1 MIPDGELYNTDPIS
15 AGTVSDLET
24 AVIDTEQVGQ
34 PVGYGQGVQIQ
45 DGMVVP
51 ATNGHIFGVAVKRFH
66 TSADHLY
73 PELMENE
80 KWEQGE
86 MIGVLRDGTIYV
98 PVNVDVNAN
107 ENAAV
112 DTDGN
117 FKVAGTSDQVV
128 GVFLSSANAGSTAR
142 MQTRIQFANDAVT
155 GTGIED
161 PNSTQADTTTP
172 TTQPDQSSS
181 SGTSTTSGTTST
193 NGGKQ

>member
-1 MIPDGELYNTDPIS
+1 MIPDGELYNTGSIS

-34 PVGYGQGVQIQ
+34 PVGYGQGVQIK
-45 DGMVVP
+45 DGTVIP
-51 ATNGHIFGVAVKRFH
+51 ATKGHIFGIAVKRYH
-66 TSADHLY
+66 TNADHLY
-73 PELMENE
+73 PDLMANE
-80 KWEQGE
+80 KWDQGE

-117 FKVAGTSDQVV
+117 FKVAGTSDSVV

-142 MQTRIQFANDAVT
+142 LQTRIQLANDAVT

-161 PNSTQADTTTP
+161 PNSTQANTTKPVTP
-172 TTQPDQSSS
+172 AQSSS
-181 SGTSTTSGTTST
+181 SGTSTSGTTST
-193 NGGKQ
+193 NGGSSK

>member
-1 MIPDGELYNTDPIS
+1 MIPVGELYITGSIS

-34 PVGYGQGVQIQ
+34 PVGYGQGVQIK
-45 DGMVVP
+45 DGTVIP
-51 ATNGHIFGVAVKRFH
+51 ATKGHIFGIAVKRYH
-66 TSADHLY
+66 TNADHLY
-73 PELMENE
+73 PDLMANE

-117 FKVAGTSDQVV
+117 FKVAGTSDSVV

-142 MQTRIQFANDAVT
+142 LQTRIQLANDAVT

-161 PNSTQADTTTP
+161 PNSTQANTTKPVTP
-172 TTQPDQSSS
+172 AQSSS
-181 SGTSTTSGTTST
+181 SGTSTSGTTST
-193 NGGKQ
+193 NGGSSK

>member
-1 MIPDGELYNTDPIS
+1 MSPDGELYNTGSIS

-34 PVGYGQGVQIQ
+34 PVGYGQGVQIK
-45 DGMVVP
+45 DGTVIP
-51 ATNGHIFGVAVKRFH
+51 ATKGHIFGIAVKRYH
-66 TSADHLY
+66 TNADHLY
-73 PELMENE
+73 PDLMANE

-117 FKVAGTSDQVV
+117 FKVAGTSDSVV

-142 MQTRIQFANDAVT
+142 LQTRIQLANDAVT

-161 PNSTQADTTTP
+161 PNSTQANTTKPVTP
-172 TTQPDQSSS
+172 AQSSS
-181 SGTSTTSGTTST
+181 SGTSTSGTTST
-193 NGGKQ
+193 NGGSSK

>member
-1 MIPDGELYNTDPIS
+1 MIPDGELYNTGSIS

-24 AVIDTEQVGQ
+24 AVINTEQVGQ
-34 PVGYGQGVQIQ
+34 PVGYGQGVQIK

-51 ATNGHIFGVAVKRFH
+51 ATKGHIFGVAVKRYH
-66 TSADHLY
+66 TNADHLY
-73 PELMENE
+73 PDLMANE

-86 MIGVLRDGTIYV
+86 MIAVLRDGTIYV

-117 FKVAGTSDQVV
+117 FKVAGTSDSVV

-142 MQTRIQFANDAVT
+142 LQTRIQLANDAVT

-161 PNSTQADTTTP
+161 PNSTQASTTKPVTP
-172 TTQPDQSSS
+172 AQSSS
-181 SGTSTTSGTTST
+181 SGTSNSGTTST
-193 NGGKQ
+193 NGGK

>member
-1 MIPDGELYNTDPIS
+1 MIPDGELYNTGSIS

-24 AVIDTEQVGQ
+24 AVINTEQVGQ
-34 PVGYGQGVQIQ
+34 PVGYGQGVQIK

-51 ATNGHIFGVAVKRFH
+51 ATKGHIFGIAVKRYH
-66 TSADHLY
+66 TNADHLY
-73 PELMENE
+73 PDLMANE

-86 MIGVLRDGTIYV
+86 MIAVLRDGTIYV

-117 FKVAGTSDQVV
+117 FKVAVASDPVV

-142 MQTRIQFANDAVT
+142 LQTRIQLANDAVT

-161 PNSTQADTTTP
+161 PNSTQANTTKPVTP
-172 TTQPDQSSS
+172 AQSSS
-181 SGTSTTSGTTST
+181 SGTSTSGTTST
-193 NGGKQ
+193 NGGSSK

>member
-1 MIPDGELYNTDPIS
+1 MIPDGELYNTGSIS

-24 AVIDTEQVGQ
+24 AVINTEQVGQ
-34 PVGYGQGVQIQ
+34 PVGYGQGVQINN
-45 DGMVVP
+45 GMVVP
-51 ATNGHIFGVAVKRFH
+51 ATKGHIFGVAVKRYH
-66 TSADHLY
+66 TNADHLY
-73 PELMENE
+73 PDLMANE

-86 MIGVLRDGTIYV
+86 MIAVLRDGTIYV

-117 FKVAGTSDQVV
+117 FKVAGASDSVV

-142 MQTRIQFANDAVT
+142 LQTRIQLANAVT

-161 PNSTQADTTTP
+161 PNSTQANTTKPVTP
-172 TTQPDQSSS
+172 AQSSS
-181 SGTSTTSGTTST
+181 SGTSNSGTTST

>member
-24 AVIDTEQVGQ
+24 AVINTEQVGQ
-34 PVGYGQGVQIQ
+34 PVGYGQGVQIK

-51 ATNGHIFGVAVKRFH
+51 ATKGHIFGIAVKRYH
-66 TSADHLY
+66 TNADHLY
-73 PELMENE
+73 PELMANE

-117 FKVAGTSDQVV
+117 FKVAGTSDSVV

-142 MQTRIQFANDAVT
+142 LQTRIQLANDAVT

-161 PNSTQADTTTP
+161 PNSTQANTTKPVTP
-172 TTQPDQSSS
+172 AQSSS
-181 SGTSTTSGTTST
+181 SGTSTSGTTST

>member
-34 PVGYGQGVQIQ
+34 PVGYGQGVQIK
-45 DGMVVP
+45 DGTVIP
-51 ATNGHIFGVAVKRFH
+51 ATKGHIFGVAVKRDH
-66 TSADHLY
+66 TNADHLY
-73 PELMENE
+73 PELLKDE

-117 FKVAGTSDQVV
+117 FKVAGTSDSVV

-142 MQTRIQFANDAVT
+142 LQTRIQLANDAVT
-155 GTGIED
+155 GTGVED
-161 PNSTQADTTTP
+161 PNSTQANTTKPVTP
-172 TTQPDQSSS
+172 AQSSS
-181 SGTSTTSGTTST
+181 SGTSTSGTTST
-193 NGGKQ
+193 NGGK

>member
-1 MIPDGELYNTDPIS
+1 MIPDGELYNTGSIS

-24 AVIDTEQVGQ
+24 AVINTEQVGQ
-34 PVGYGQGVQIQ
+34 PVGYGQGVQIK

-51 ATNGHIFGVAVKRFH
+51 ATKGHIFGIAVKRYH
-66 TSADHLY
+66 TNADHLY
-73 PELMENE
+73 PDLLKGE

-117 FKVAGTSDQVV
+117 FKVAGTSDSVV

-142 MQTRIQFANDAVT
+142 LQTRIQLANDAVT

-161 PNSTQADTTTP
+161 PNSTQAGTTKPVTP
-172 TTQPDQSSS
+172 VPPSS
-181 SGTSTTSGTTST
+181 SGTSSSGTTSA
-193 NGGKQ
+193 NGGSSK

>member
-24 AVIDTEQVGQ
+24 AVINTEQVGQ
-34 PVGYGQGVQIQ
+34 PVGYGQGVQIK

-51 ATNGHIFGVAVKRFH
+51 ATKGHIFGIAIKRYH
-66 TSADHLY
+66 TNADHLY
-73 PELMENE
+73 PQLMANE

-98 PVNVDVNAN
+98 PVSVDVNAN

-117 FKVAGTSDQVV
+117 FKVAGASDSVV

-142 MQTRIQFANDAVT
+142 LQTRIQFANDAVT

-161 PNSTQADTTTP
+161 PNSTQAGTTKPVTP
-172 TTQPDQSSS
+172 ASPSG
-181 SGTSTTSGTTST
+181 SGTSSSGTTST
-193 NGGKQ
+193 NGGK

>member
-24 AVIDTEQVGQ
+24 AVINTEQVGQ
-34 PVGYGQGVQIQ
+34 PVGYGQGVQIK
-45 DGMVVP
+45 DGTVIP
-51 ATNGHIFGVAVKRFH
+51 ATKGHIFGVAIKRYH
-66 TSADHLY
+66 TNADHLY
-73 PELMENE
+73 PQLMANE

-117 FKVAGTSDQVV
+117 FKVAGASDSVV
-128 GVFLSSANAGSTAR
+128 GMFLSSANAGSTAR
-142 MQTRIQFANDAVT
+142 LQTRIQLANDAVT

-161 PNSTQADTTTP
+161 PNSTQAN
-172 TTQPDQSSS
+172 TTQPVTPAKSSS
-181 SGTSTTSGTTST
+181 SGTSTSGTTST
-193 NGGKQ
+193 NGGK

>member
-1 MIPDGELYNTDPIS
+1 MIPDGELYNTGSIS

-34 PVGYGQGVQIQ
+34 PVGYGQGVQIK

-51 ATNGHIFGVAVKRFH
+51 ATKGHIFGIAVKRYH
-66 TSADHLY
+66 TNADHLY
-73 PELMENE
+73 PDLMANE

-117 FKVAGTSDQVV
+117 FKVAGTSDSVV

-142 MQTRIQFANDAVT
+142 LQTRIQLANDAVT

-161 PNSTQADTTTP
+161 PNSTQANTTKPVTP
-172 TTQPDQSSS
+172 AQSSS
-181 SGTSTTSGTTST
+181 SGTSTSGTTST
-193 NGGKQ
+193 NGGSSK

>member
-24 AVIDTEQVGQ
+24 AVINTEQVGQ
-34 PVGYGQGVQIQ
+34 PVGYGQGVQINN
-45 DGMVVP
+45 GMVVP
-51 ATNGHIFGVAVKRFH
+51 ATKGHIFGVAVKRDH
-66 TSADHLY
+66 TNADHLY
-73 PELMENE
+73 PELMANE

-117 FKVAGTSDQVV
+117 FKVAGTSDSVV

-142 MQTRIQFANDAVT
+142 LQTRIQLANDAVT

-161 PNSTQADTTTP
+161 PNSTQADTTKASTP
-172 TTQPDQSSS
+172 AQSSS
-181 SGTSTTSGTTST
+181 SGSSTSGTTST
-193 NGGKQ
+193 NGGK

>member
-1 MIPDGELYNTDPIS
+1 MIPDGELYNTGSIS

-24 AVIDTEQVGQ
+24 AVINTEQVGQ
-34 PVGYGQGVQIQ
+34 PVGYGQGVQIK
-45 DGMVVP
+45 DGTVIP
-51 ATNGHIFGVAVKRFH
+51 ATKGHIFGVAVKRYH
-66 TSADHLY
+66 TNADHLY
-73 PELMENE
+73 PDLMANE

-107 ENAAV
+107 ESAAV

-117 FKVAGTSDQVV
+117 FKVAGASDSVV

-142 MQTRIQFANDAVT
+142 LQTRIQLANDAVT

-161 PNSTQADTTTP
+161 PNSTQANTTKP
-172 TTQPDQSSS
+172 AASTQPST
-181 SGTSTTSGTTST
+181 SGTSTSGTTST
-193 NGGKQ
+193 NGGK

>member
-24 AVIDTEQVGQ
+24 AVINTEQVGQ
-34 PVGYGQGVQIQ
+34 PVGYGQGVQIK

-51 ATNGHIFGVAVKRFH
+51 ATKGHIFGIAVKRYH
-66 TSADHLY
+66 TNADHLY
-73 PELMENE
+73 PDLLKDE

-117 FKVAGTSDQVV
+117 FKVAGTSDQIV

-161 PNSTQADTTTP
+161 PNSTQADTTKATAS
-172 TTQPDQSSS
+172 TQPST
-181 SGTSTTSGTTST
+181 SGTSTSGTTST
-193 NGGKQ
+193 NGGK

>member
-24 AVIDTEQVGQ
+24 AVINTEQVGQ
-34 PVGYGQGVQIQ
+34 PVGYGQGVQIK

-51 ATNGHIFGVAVKRFH
+51 ATKGHIFGIAIKRYH
-66 TSADHLY
+66 TNADHLY
-73 PELMENE
+73 PQLMANE

-117 FKVAGTSDQVV
+117 FKVAGASDSVV

-142 MQTRIQFANDAVT
+142 LQTRIQLANDAVT

-161 PNSTQADTTTP
+161 TNSTQATTTKP
-172 TTQPDQSSS
+172 ATPAQSSS
-181 SGTSTTSGTTST
+181 SGTSTSGTTST
-193 NGGKQ
+193 NGGK

>member
-24 AVIDTEQVGQ
+24 AVINTEQVGQ
-34 PVGYGQGVQIQ
+34 PVGYGQGVQIK
-45 DGMVVP
+45 DGTVIP
-51 ATNGHIFGVAVKRFH
+51 ATKGHIFGVAVKRHH
-66 TSADHLY
+66 TNADHLY
-73 PELMENE
+73 PELMANE

-117 FKVAGTSDQVV
+117 FKVAGTSDSVV

-142 MQTRIQFANDAVT
+142 LQTRIQLANDAVT

-161 PNSTQADTTTP
+161 PNSTQANTTKPVTP
-172 TTQPDQSSS
+172 AQSSS
-181 SGTSTTSGTTST
+181 SGTSNSGTTST

>member
-1 MIPDGELYNTDPIS
+1 MIPDGELYNTGSIS

-34 PVGYGQGVQIQ
+34 PVGYGQGVQIK
-45 DGMVVP
+45 DGTVIP
-51 ATNGHIFGVAVKRFH
+51 ATKGHIFGIAVKRYH
-66 TSADHLY
+66 TNADHLY
-73 PELMENE
+73 PDLMANE

-98 PVNVDVNAN
+98 PVNVDVNSN

-117 FKVAGTSDQVV
+117 FKVAGTSDSVV

-142 MQTRIQFANDAVT
+142 LQTRIQLANDAVT

-161 PNSTQADTTTP
+161 PNSTQANTTKPVTP
-172 TTQPDQSSS
+172 AQSSS
-181 SGTSTTSGTTST
+181 SGTSTSGTTST
-193 NGGKQ
+193 NGGSSK

>member
-1 MIPDGELYNTDPIS
+1 MIPDGELYNTGSIS

-34 PVGYGQGVQIQ
+34 PVGYGQGVQIK
-45 DGMVVP
+45 DGTVIP
-51 ATNGHIFGVAVKRFH
+51 ATKGHIFGVAVKRYH
-66 TSADHLY
+66 TNADHLY
-73 PELMENE
+73 PDLLKDE

-107 ENAAV
+107 QNAAV

-117 FKVAGTSDQVV
+117 FKVAGTSDSVV

-142 MQTRIQFANDAVT
+142 LQTRIQLANDAVT

-161 PNSTQADTTTP
+161 SNSTQANTTKP
-172 TTQPDQSSS
+172 AASTQPST
-181 SGTSTTSGTTST
+181 SGTSTSGTTST

>member
-34 PVGYGQGVQIQ
+34 PVGYGQGVQIK

-51 ATNGHIFGVAVKRFH
+51 ATKGHIFGVAVKRHH
-66 TSADHLY
+66 TNADHLY
-73 PELMENE
+73 PELMANE

-117 FKVAGTSDQVV
+117 FKVAGTSDSVV

-142 MQTRIQFANDAVT
+142 LQTRIQLANDAVT

-161 PNSTQADTTTP
+161 PNSTQANTTKPVTP
-172 TTQPDQSSS
+172 AQSSS
-181 SGTSTTSGTTST
+181 SGTSTSGTTST
-193 NGGKQ
+193 NGGK

>member
-24 AVIDTEQVGQ
+24 AVINTEQVGQ
-34 PVGYGQGVQIQ
+34 PVGYGQGVQIK

-51 ATNGHIFGVAVKRFH
+51 ATKGHIFGIAVKRYH
-66 TSADHLY
+66 TNADHLY
-73 PELMENE
+73 PDLMANE

-86 MIGVLRDGTIYV
+86 MIAVLRDGTIYV

-117 FKVAGTSDQVV
+117 FKVAGASDSVV

-142 MQTRIQFANDAVT
+142 LQTRIQLANDAVT

-161 PNSTQADTTTP
+161 PNSTQASTTKPVTP
-172 TTQPDQSSS
+172 AQSSS
-181 SGTSTTSGTTST
+181 SGTSTSGTTST
-193 NGGKQ
+193 NGGK

>member
-34 PVGYGQGVQIQ
+34 AVGYGQGVQINN
-45 DGMVVP
+45 GMVVP
-51 ATNGHIFGVAVKRFH
+51 ATKGHIFGVAVKRYH
-66 TSADHLY
+66 TNADHLY
-73 PELMENE
+73 PELMANE

-117 FKVAGTSDQVV
+117 FKVAGTSDSVV

-142 MQTRIQFANDAVT
+142 MQTRIQLANDAVT

-161 PNSTQADTTTP
+161 PNSTQADTTQLA
-172 TTQPDQSSS
+172 TTAQSSS

>member
-1 MIPDGELYNTDPIS
+1 MIPDGELYNTGSIS

-24 AVIDTEQVGQ
+24 AVINTEQVGQ
-34 PVGYGQGVQIQ
+34 PVGYGQGVQIK

-51 ATNGHIFGVAVKRFH
+51 ATKGHIFGVAVKRYH
-66 TSADHLY
+66 TNADHLY
-73 PELMENE
+73 PDLMANE

-86 MIGVLRDGTIYV
+86 MIAVLRDGTIYV

-117 FKVAGTSDQVV
+117 FKVAGTSDSVV

-142 MQTRIQFANDAVT
+142 LQTRIQLANDAVT

-161 PNSTQADTTTP
+161 PNSTQASTTKPVTP
-172 TTQPDQSSS
+172 AQSSS
-181 SGTSTTSGTTST
+181 SGTSNSGTTST

>member
-1 MIPDGELYNTDPIS
+1 MIPDGELYNTGSIS

-24 AVIDTEQVGQ
+24 AVINTEQVGQ
-34 PVGYGQGVQIQ
+34 PVGYGQGVQIK

-51 ATNGHIFGVAVKRFH
+51 ATKGHIFGIAVKRYH
-66 TSADHLY
+66 TNADHLY
-73 PELMENE
+73 PELMKNE

-117 FKVAGTSDQVV
+117 FKVAGTSDSVV

-142 MQTRIQFANDAVT
+142 LQTRIQLANDAVT

-161 PNSTQADTTTP
+161 PNSTQANTTKPATP
-172 TTQPDQSSS
+172 AQSSS
-181 SGTSTTSGTTST
+181 SGTSNSGTTST
-193 NGGKQ
+193 NGGK

>member
-1 MIPDGELYNTDPIS
+1 MIPDGELYNTGSIS

-34 PVGYGQGVQIQ
+34 PVGYGQGVQIK
-45 DGMVVP
+45 DGTVIP
-51 ATNGHIFGVAVKRFH
+51 ATKGHIFGIAVKRYH
-66 TSADHLY
+66 TNADHLY
-73 PELMENE
+73 PDLMANE

-117 FKVAGTSDQVV
+117 FKVAGTSDSVV

-142 MQTRIQFANDAVT
+142 LQTRIQLANDAVT

-161 PNSTQADTTTP
+161 PNSTQANTTKPVTP
-172 TTQPDQSSS
+172 SQSSS
-181 SGTSTTSGTTST
+181 SGTSTSGTTST
-193 NGGKQ
+193 NGGSSK

>member
-1 MIPDGELYNTDPIS
+1 MIPDGELYNTGSIS

-24 AVIDTEQVGQ
+24 AVINTEQVGQ
-34 PVGYGQGVQIQ
+34 PVGYGQGVQIK

-51 ATNGHIFGVAVKRFH
+51 ATKGHIFGVAVKRYH
-66 TSADHLY
+66 TNADHLY
-73 PELMENE
+73 PDLLKDE

-117 FKVAGTSDQVV
+117 FKVAGTSDSVV

-142 MQTRIQFANDAVT
+142 LQTRIQLANDAVT

-161 PNSTQADTTTP
+161 PNSTQANTTKPVTP
-172 TTQPDQSSS
+172 AQSSS
-181 SGTSTTSGTTST
+181 SGTSTSGTTST
-193 NGGKQ
+193 NGGSSK

>member
-1 MIPDGELYNTDPIS
+1 MIPDGELYNTGSIS

-24 AVIDTEQVGQ
+24 AAINTEQVGQ
-34 PVGYGQGVQIQ
+34 PVGYGQGVQIK

-51 ATNGHIFGVAVKRFH
+51 ATKGHIFGIAVKRYH
-66 TSADHLY
+66 TNADHLY
-73 PELMENE
+73 PDLMANE

-86 MIGVLRDGTIYV
+86 MIAVLRDGTIYV

-117 FKVAGTSDQVV
+117 FKVAGTNDSVA

-142 MQTRIQFANDAVT
+142 LQTRIQLANDAVT

-161 PNSTQADTTTP
+161 PNSTQANTTKPVTP
-172 TTQPDQSSS
+172 AQSSS
-181 SGTSTTSGTTST
+181 SGTSTSGTTST
-193 NGGKQ
+193 NGGK

>member
-1 MIPDGELYNTDPIS
+1 MIPDGELYNTGSIS

-34 PVGYGQGVQIQ
+34 AVGYGQGVQIK
-45 DGMVVP
+45 DGTVIP
-51 ATNGHIFGVAVKRFH
+51 ATTGHIFGVAVKRYH
-66 TSADHLY
+66 TNADHLY
-73 PELMENE
+73 PELMKDE

-112 DTDGN
+112 DTNGN
-117 FKVAGTSDQVV
+117 FKVAGTSDQIV

-161 PNSTQADTTTP
+161 PNSTQANTTNP
-172 TTQPDQSSS
+172 AALAQPS
-181 SGTSTTSGTTST
+181 TSGVST
-193 NGGKQ
+193 ASEATNKNGGK

>member
-24 AVIDTEQVGQ
+24 AVINTEQVGQ
-34 PVGYGQGVQIQ
+34 PVGYGQGVQIK

-51 ATNGHIFGVAVKRFH
+51 ATKGHIFGIAVKRYH
-66 TSADHLY
+66 TNADHLY
-73 PELMENE
+73 PDLMANE

-86 MIGVLRDGTIYV
+86 MIAVLRDGTIYV

-117 FKVAGTSDQVV
+117 FKVAGASDSVV

-142 MQTRIQFANDAVT
+142 LQTRIQLANDAVT

-161 PNSTQADTTTP
+161 PNSTQANTTKPVTP
-172 TTQPDQSSS
+172 AQSSS
-181 SGTSTTSGTTST
+181 SGNLNSGTTST
-193 NGGKQ
+193 NGGK

>member
-1 MIPDGELYNTDPIS
+1 MIPDGELYNTGSIS

-24 AVIDTEQVGQ
+24 AVINTEQVGQ
-34 PVGYGQGVQIQ
+34 PVGYGQGVQIK

-51 ATNGHIFGVAVKRFH
+51 ATKGHIFGIAVKRYH
-66 TSADHLY
+66 TNADHLY
-73 PELMENE
+73 PDLMANE

-86 MIGVLRDGTIYV
+86 MIAVLRDGTIYV

-112 DTDGN
+112 DTNGN
-117 FKVAGTSDQVV
+117 FKVAGASDSVV

-142 MQTRIQFANDAVT
+142 LQTRIQLTNDAVT

-161 PNSTQADTTTP
+161 TNSTQASTTKPVTP
-172 TTQPDQSSS
+172 AQSSS
-181 SGTSTTSGTTST
+181 SGTSASGTTST
-193 NGGKQ
+193 NGGK

>member
-24 AVIDTEQVGQ
+24 AVINTEQVGQ
-34 PVGYGQGVQIQ
+34 PVGYGQGVQIK
-45 DGMVVP
+45 DGTVIP
-51 ATNGHIFGVAVKRFH
+51 ATKGHIFGVAIKRYH
-66 TSADHLY
+66 TNADHLY
-73 PELMENE
+73 PDLMKNE

-117 FKVAGTSDQVV
+117 FKVAGTSDSVV

-142 MQTRIQFANDAVT
+142 LQTRIQLANDAVT

-161 PNSTQADTTTP
+161 PNSTQASTTKPVTP
-172 TTQPDQSSS
+172 AQSSG
-181 SGTSTTSGTTST
+181 SGTSTSGTTST

>member
-1 MIPDGELYNTDPIS
+1 MIPDGELYNTGSIS

-34 PVGYGQGVQIQ
+34 AVGYGQGVQIK
-45 DGMVVP
+45 DGAVIP
-51 ATNGHIFGVAVKRFH
+51 ATTGHIFGVAVKRYH
-66 TSADHLY
+66 TNADHLY
-73 PELMENE
+73 PDLMKDE

-112 DTDGN
+112 DTNGN
-117 FKVAGTSDQVV
+117 FKVAGTTDQIV

-161 PNSTQADTTTP
+161 PNSLQADTTKATVP
-172 TTQPDQSSS
+172 ASAGTS
-181 SGTSTTSGTTST
+181 SGVTKD
-193 NGGKQ
+193 GGKQ

>member
-1 MIPDGELYNTDPIS
+1 MIPDGELYSTGSIS

-34 PVGYGQGVQIQ
+34 PVGYGQGVQIK

-51 ATNGHIFGVAVKRFH
+51 ATTGHIFGVAVKRTH
-66 TSADHLY
+66 ANADHLY
-73 PELMENE
+73 PDLTKGE

-155 GTGIED
+155 GAGIED
-161 PNSTQADTTTP
+161 PNSTQADTTSP
-172 TTQPDQSSS
+172 TTSTQPST
-181 SGTSTTSGTTST
+181 SGASTSGTTST

>member
-1 MIPDGELYNTDPIS
+1 MIPDGELYNTGSIS

-24 AVIDTEQVGQ
+24 AVINTEQVGQ
-34 PVGYGQGVQIQ
+34 PVGYGQGVQIK

-51 ATNGHIFGVAVKRFH
+51 ATKGHIFGIAVKRYH
-66 TSADHLY
+66 TNADHLY
-73 PELMENE
+73 PDLMANE

-86 MIGVLRDGTIYV
+86 MIAVLRDGTIYV

-117 FKVAGTSDQVV
+117 FKVAGASDSVV

-142 MQTRIQFANDAVT
+142 LQTRIQLANDAVT

-161 PNSTQADTTTP
+161 PNSTQANTTTP
-172 TTQPDQSSS
+172 VPPAQSSS
-181 SGTSTTSGTTST
+181 SGTSTSGTTST
-193 NGGKQ
+193 NGGK

>member
-24 AVIDTEQVGQ
+24 AVINTEQVGQ
-34 PVGYGQGVQIQ
+34 PVGYGQGVQIK
-45 DGMVVP
+45 DGTVIP
-51 ATNGHIFGVAVKRFH
+51 ATKGHIFGVAIKRNH
-66 TSADHLY
+66 TNADHLY
-73 PELMENE
+73 PELMANE

-117 FKVAGTSDQVV
+117 FKVAGTSDSVV

-142 MQTRIQFANDAVT
+142 LQTRIQLANDAVT

-161 PNSTQADTTTP
+161 PNSTQASTTKP
-172 TTQPDQSSS
+172 VPPAQPSS
-181 SGTSTTSGTTST
+181 SGTSASGTTNT

>member
-1 MIPDGELYNTDPIS
+1 MIPDGELYNTGSIS

-24 AVIDTEQVGQ
+24 AVINTEQVGQ
-34 PVGYGQGVQIQ
+34 PVGYGQGVQIK

-51 ATNGHIFGVAVKRFH
+51 ATKGHIFGIAVKRYH
-66 TSADHLY
+66 TNADHLY
-73 PELMENE
+73 PDLMANE

-86 MIGVLRDGTIYV
+86 MIAVLRDGTIYV

-117 FKVAGTSDQVV
+117 FKVAGASDSVV

-142 MQTRIQFANDAVT
+142 LQTRIQLANAVT

-161 PNSTQADTTTP
+161 PNSTQANTTKPVTP
-172 TTQPDQSSS
+172 AQSSS
-181 SGTSTTSGTTST
+181 SGTSNSGTTST

>member
-1 MIPDGELYNTDPIS
+1 MIPDGELYNTGSIS

-34 PVGYGQGVQIQ
+34 PVGYGQGVQIK
-45 DGMVVP
+45 DGTVIP
-51 ATNGHIFGVAVKRFH
+51 ATKGHIFGVAVKRYH
-66 TSADHLY
+66 TNADHLY
-73 PELMENE
+73 PDLMANE

-107 ENAAV
+107 QNAAV

-117 FKVAGTSDQVV
+117 FKVAGTSDSVV

-142 MQTRIQFANDAVT
+142 LQTRIQLANDAVT

-161 PNSTQADTTTP
+161 PNSTQADTTKP
-172 TTQPDQSSS
+172 AASTQPST
-181 SGTSTTSGTTST
+181 SGTSTSGTTST

>member
-24 AVIDTEQVGQ
+24 AVINTEQVGQ
-34 PVGYGQGVQIQ
+34 PVGYGQGVQIK
-45 DGMVVP
+45 DGTVIP
-51 ATNGHIFGVAVKRFH
+51 ATKGHIFGVAIKRYH
-66 TSADHLY
+66 TNADHLY
-73 PELMENE
+73 PQLMANE

-117 FKVAGTSDQVV
+117 FKVAGASDSVV

-142 MQTRIQFANDAVT
+142 LQTRIQLANDAVT

-161 PNSTQADTTTP
+161 PNSTQANTTKSVTP
-172 TTQPDQSSS
+172 AQSSS
-181 SGTSTTSGTTST
+181 SGTSTSGTTST